1 MFSSLQANVV
11 DLPEQTENFS
21 ADAVQEADWA
31 CLFGSGWAVCM
42 AKS

>member
-1 MFSSLQANVV
+1 MLSNLQSNVV

-31 CLFGSGWAVCM
+31 CLFGSGWVACYS
-42 AKS
+42 KS